1 MKSQLDKLRI
11 IMSDA
16 VPKENAKIEML
27 STSIKVTHTCG
38 CVLVEHFACGEPT
51 TVRQDEAPE
60 EYERLLAER
69 KYHVELCNTHKPKNM
84 AEIIKTDGTC
94 QPVQPANGTDFT
106 LEEMQAIVGGDIE
119 LVYLNDTEI
128 MVVNEEGKNNSLNLN
143 HEATRVFRKNYPDS
157 DDYIVG
163 NVLVC
168 DDEQIK

>member
-1 MKSQLDKLRI
+1 
-11 IMSDA
+11 MSDA

-51 TVRQDEAPE
+51 GVRKEEDPE
-60 EYERLLAER
+60 KYERLLAER
-69 KYHVELCNTHKPKNM
+69 KYHVELCNTHKFKSK
-84 AEIIKTDGTC
+84 AKIIKTDGTSVE
-94 QPVQPANGTDFT
+94 VQPANGRDFT

-128 MVVNEEGKNNSLNLN
+128 MVVNEEGKIDDLDDN
-143 HEATRVFRKNYPDS
+143 HAATLILEENYPDT

-163 NVLVC
+163 DVLVC
-168 DDEQIK
+168 DNEQIR

>member
-1 MKSQLDKLRI
+1 
-11 IMSDA
+11 MSDA

-27 STSIKVTHTCG
+27 STSVKVTHTCG

-51 TVRQDEAPE
+51 GVRKEEAPK

-69 KYHVELCNTHKPKNM
+69 KYHVELCNTHKCKGM
-84 AEIIKTDGTC
+84 AKIIKTDGTC

-128 MVVNEEGKNNSLNLN
+128 MVVNEEGKIDNLDDN
-143 HEATRVFRKNYPDS
+143 RAATLVFRKNYPDS

-163 NVLVC
+163 DVLVC
-168 DDEQIK
+168 DNEQIR

>member
-1 MKSQLDKLRI
+1 
-11 IMSDA
+11 MSDA

-51 TVRQDEAPE
+51 DVRKEEDPK

-69 KYHVELCNTHKPKNM
+69 KYHVELCNTHKCKGM
-84 AEIIKTDGTC
+84 AKIIKTDGTC

-106 LEEMQAIVGGDIE
+106 LEEMQTIVGGDIE

-128 MVVNEEGKNNSLNLN
+128 MVVNEEGKIDNLDDN
-143 HEATRVFRKNYPDS
+143 RAATLVFKKNYPDS

-163 NVLVC
+163 DVLVC
-168 DDEQIK
+168 DNEQIR

>member
-1 MKSQLDKLRI
+1 
-11 IMSDA
+11 MSDA

-51 TVRQDEAPE
+51 GVRKEEDPE

-69 KYHVELCNTHKPKNM
+69 KYHVELCNTHKFKSK
-84 AEIIKTDGTC
+84 AKIIKTDGTSVE
-94 QPVQPANGTDFT
+94 VQPANGRHFT
-106 LEEMQAIVGGDIE
+106 LEEMQVIVGGNIE

-128 MVVNEEGKNNSLNLN
+128 MVVNEEGKIDDLDYNCA
-143 HEATRVFRKNYPDS
+143 ATLVFKENYPDT

-163 NVLVC
+163 DVLVC
-168 DDEQIK
+168 NNEQIR

>member
-1 MKSQLDKLRI
+1 
-11 IMSDA
+11 
-16 VPKENAKIEML
+16 
-27 STSIKVTHTCG
+27 
-38 CVLVEHFACGEPT
+38 
-51 TVRQDEAPE
+51 
-60 EYERLLAER
+60 
-69 KYHVELCNTHKPKNM
+69 M

-94 QPVQPANGTDFT
+94 QPVQPTNGTDFT

-128 MVVNEEGKNNSLNLN
+128 MVVNEDGKNNSLDLN

-168 DDEQIK
+168 DDEQIR